1 MPKHKNYDKQTVL
14 QHIFD
19 NKIAAGC
26 SIGDDIDFTLAEVN
40 DAILATGGTRPAS
53 ISNFVLDLTR
63 RDNGISSRL
72 PKPIIDLGYD
82 LRKKTGK
89 GLCGTFVYRGFDAS
103 GHTIPLYDWL
113 VWETPD
119 RTVTI
124 SNVVPALVQRYI
136 SNDEASLFSAI
147 DYCDVLT
154 QVFSS
159 ANTPILRVQSPMKW
173 QPNEIDGYYI
183 SQSGRNTIVYP
194 VEAKAISTEDDIN
207 LVQMYGQYKTFI
219 AKYTRD
225 GLSFKVRPVAAKMEE
240 DGMLLALLDK
250 NPLYDE
256 NTNKTAKMF
265 NIEEVVKVVLDPPIS
280 NWKR

>member
-1 MPKHKNYDKQTVL
+1 MARIKKYDKHTVL

-19 NKIAAGC
+19 SKIAAGHR
-26 SIGDDIDFTLAEVN
+26 IGDDIDFTLAEVN

-63 RDNGISSRL
+63 KDNGISSRL
-72 PKPIIDLGYD
+72 PQPIISHGYD
-82 LRKKTGK
+82 LRKKTGN
-89 GLCGTFVYRGFDAS
+89 GLCGTFIYRGFDEH
-103 GHTIPLYDWL
+103 GNTIPLYDWL

-119 RTVTI
+119 RDITITNTV
-124 SNVVPALVQRYI
+124 PDLVQQYI
-136 SNDEASLFSAI
+136 SNDEASLFSVI

-154 QVFSS
+154 QVFGSP
-159 ANTPILRVQSPMKW
+159 NVRIYRVQSPMKW

-183 SQSGRNTIVYP
+183 SQAGRNTIVYP

-207 LVQMYGQYKTFI
+207 LVQIYGQYKTFI

-225 GLSFKVRPVAAKMEE
+225 GLSFKVRPVAAKMEK
-240 DGMLLALLDK
+240 DGMLLALLEK

-256 NTNKTAKMF
+256 ITNKTAKMF
-265 NIEEVVKVVLDPPIS
+265 NIEEVVKVTLDSPIN
-280 NWKR
+280 NWQR

>member
-1 MPKHKNYDKQTVL
+1 MARRKNYDKHTVL

-19 NKIAAGC
+19 SKITAGH
-26 SIGDDIDFTLAEVN
+26 SIGDDIDFTLAEVGA
-40 DAILATGGTRPAS
+40 AIVATGGTRPAS

-63 RDNGISSRL
+63 RDKGISSRL
-72 PKPIIDLGYD
+72 PQPIINHGYD

-89 GLCGTFVYRGFDAS
+89 GMCGTFIYRGFDEH

-113 VWETPD
+113 VWENPD
-119 RTVTI
+119 RSVTI
-124 SNVVPALVQRYI
+124 SNIVPPLVQRYI
-136 SNDEASLFSAI
+136 SNDEASLFSVI

-154 QVFSS
+154 QVFGS
-159 ANTPILRVQSPMKW
+159 ADTPILRVQSPMKW

-183 SQSGRNTIVYP
+183 SESGRNTIVYP

-207 LVQMYGQYKTFI
+207 LAQMYGQYKTFI
-219 AKYTRD
+219 AKYARD
-225 GLSFKVRPVAAKMEE
+225 GLSFKVRPVAVKMES
-240 DGMLLALLDK
+240 DGMLLALLEK

-265 NIEEVVKVVLDPPIS
+265 NIEEVVKVVLDPPIN
-280 NWKR
+280 NWQR